1 MENAL
6 QYDETRLKQQL
17 RQPATRPAE
26 FDDNEQRAIIRLA
39 LDILAAR
46 HVRGSNLT
54 SPADT
59 TAYLRLKL
67 ADYKNEVFCA
77 IYLDNRHRVLTF
89 EEMFRGTI
97 DGASVHPRVV
107 VQRALEINAA
117 AVIFA
122 HNHPSGVAEPSR
134 SDEQLTKRLKDALA
148 LVDVRVLDHIVV
160 GDIETTSFSERGLL

>member
-1 MENAL
+1 MENTI

-17 RQPATRPAE
+17 LQPATQPAA
-26 FDDNEQRAIIRLA
+26 FDETEQETIIKLA

-46 HVRGSNLT
+46 HAPGSSLT
-54 SPADT
+54 SPTET
-59 TAYLRLKL
+59 TDYLRVKF

-77 IYLDNRHRVLTF
+77 IFLDNRHRVLRF
-89 EEMFRGTI
+89 DEMFQGTI
-97 DGASVHPRVV
+97 DGASVYPRIV

-122 HNHPSGVAEPSR
+122 HNHPSGIAEPSNA
-134 SDEQLTKRLKDALA
+134 DEQITRRLKDALA

-160 GDIETTSFSERGLL
+160 GVTETVSFAERGLL

>member
-6 QYDETRLKQQL
+6 QYDETRLHQQL
-17 RQPATRPAE
+17 RQPVTRPTE

-46 HVRGSNLT
+46 HVRGRNLA

-59 TAYLRLKL
+59 TAYLRLKF

-77 IYLDNRHRVLTF
+77 IYLDNRHRVLAF
-89 EEMFRGTI
+89 EEMFQGTI
-97 DGASVHPRVV
+97 DGASVYPRVV

-122 HNHPSGVAEPSR
+122 HNHPSGIAEPSR
-134 SDEQLTKRLKDALA
+134 ADEQITQRLKEALA

-160 GDIETTSFSERGLL
+160 GDIETTSFAERGLI

>member
-1 MENAL
+1 MENAI

-17 RQPATRPAE
+17 LQPLAQPAE
-26 FDDNEQRAIIRLA
+26 FDETEQQAIIKLA

-46 HVRGSNLT
+46 HAPGSNLT
-54 SPADT
+54 SPTET
-59 TAYLRLKL
+59 TAFLRVKL

-77 IYLDNRHRVLTF
+77 IFLDNRHRVLSF
-89 EEMFRGTI
+89 DEMFQGTV
-97 DGASVHPRVV
+97 DGASVYPRVV

-122 HNHPSGVAEPSR
+122 HNHPSGIAEPSNA
-134 SDEQLTKRLKDALA
+134 DEQITRRLKDALA

-160 GDIETTSFSERGLL
+160 GVTETISMAEKGLL

>member
-1 MENAL
+1 MENTIH
-6 QYDETRLKQQL
+6 YDETRLKQHLQ
-17 RQPATRPAE
+17 QPDTRPAE
-26 FDDNEQRAIIRLA
+26 FDETEQSAIIQMA

-59 TAYLRLKL
+59 TAYLRLKF

-89 EEMFRGTI
+89 EEM
-97 DGASVHPRVV
+97 HPRVV

-122 HNHPSGVAEPSR
+122 HNHPSGIAEPSR
-134 SDEQLTKRLKDALA
+134 ADEQLTKRLKDALA

-160 GDIETTSFSERGLL
+160 GDIETTSFAERGLL